1 VRRSLTEMD
10 DGLVGL
16 GLGLGSGLGLGL
28 GLGLDPNP
36 NPNPNQA
43 SLIPRESSYPVPG
56 FLPSEGNFET
66 TFVDETLRISRG
78 GWPGNELRVRRTLGL
93 GLGY

>member
-1 VRRSLTEMD
+1 MRRSLTEMD
-10 DGLVGL
+10 DGL
-16 GLGLGSGLGLGL
+16 
-28 GLGLDPNP
+28 
-36 NPNPNQA
+36 A

-56 FLPSEGNFET
+56 FIPSEGNFET

-78 GWPGNELRVRRTLGL
+78 GWPGNELRVRRNLGL